1 MKQINRFLATTIIL
15 TLLLSACQPIQP
27 MVVSPTTS
35 DVQKLPSILDEATL
49 TQIETLVQKTMSE
62 VGIPGLALGIVIDNK
77 IAYTKG
83 FGIERIGS
91 DKPVTPHTVFAAG
104 SIGKTAVATGIM
116 QLVEAGK
123 IDLNKPVTDY
133 LPYFKLADGRAS
145 DITVYQLISHRSGLP
160 EVTDWFPLPVE
171 YDDGALERYIRSLDK
186 VELLFAPGE
195 QFSYSGIG
203 FILLADIIAKTSG
216 QTFEAYLQE
225 NVIDPLGMDDTMLII
240 QEADQSVIAAPH
252 VRDDA
257 GKVVITDRFPYRR
270 QFSPTGVLYSSI
282 MDMARYSVAHLQRG
296 ELEGTRILPASA
308 YDAMWETASITG
320 WEEFVPPILK
330 PIQSKFG
337 LGWAVGEV
345 DGHFIADHVGADE
358 GYLAAME
365 LAPDDGIAVVINSN
379 YFDDVESNTR
389 VWEITAEIMQTLLS
403 TKTEAASSNIVYYAA
418 AQGMD
423 NIDPAIG
430 ENYSVNNALISLY
443 DALFIVRGDTLE
455 NNLVE
460 SIEALPDASEFT
472 FKLKENARFHDS
484 SAVNADAVVYSWQ
497 RMLRLQGPPTYRWT
511 GVADENSISKLDD
524 FTVKFTLNHPFAP
537 FLNTLAHFY
546 IVNPAIVEAN
556 KGDDD
561 GQTFLATHAAGSGPF
576 IQGRWEDKQRY
587 EFIAVADYWGGWP
600 EGTPIGGFHWIYEP
614 DPVAQLDGLLTGKF
628 HIAEVDIAGAD
639 KVRATPGWHI
649 EDDLP
654 FAMNSIKLN
663 TQGKYMSDPNLRK
676 AVAYALNYA
685 ELPKRT
691 NPPVTI
697 ATGPT
702 PLNFP
707 GAPTNLETP
716 TYDLE
721 KAKSYLQQSQWPD
734 GGITLDYAY
743 VAAMINEEITGQL
756 LRDGLQQLNIT
767 LNLLPV
773 EWDAMGDSCVSPETG
788 YEMINIYTIPA
799 YFDPDAHLYN
809 QYHSS
814 QWGSYTACSFYKN
827 EAVDKLLDEAR
838 STAAPDKRQALYEE
852 ANRLIAADQPAIWTF
867 TDVQFVAANDCV
879 QNFHSSKPDNVIVIF
894 QDLTMGEC
902 E

>member
-1 MKQINRFLATTIIL
+1 MVHSKRLSTLLLIVA
-15 TLLLSACQPIQP
+15 LLLSACQPIRP
-27 MVVSPTTS
+27 EAPTEQTPTA
-35 DVQKLPSILDEATL
+35 KLDEATI
-49 TQIETLVQKTMSE
+49 TAIEALVTKTMSE
-62 VGIPGLALGIVIDNK
+62 VGIPGLALGIVMDGK

-83 FGIERIGS
+83 FGVERVGS
-91 DKPVTPHTVFAAG
+91 DKPVTPHTIFAAG
-104 SIGKTAVATGIM
+104 SIGKTAVATAIM

-123 IDLNKPVTDY
+123 IDLDKPVTDY
-133 LPYFKLADGRAS
+133 LPYFKLADERYKE
-145 DITVYQLISHRSGLP
+145 ITVYQLITHRSGLL
-160 EVTDWFPLPVE
+160 EVVDWFPLPVE
-171 YDDGALERYIRSLDK
+171 YDDGALERYIRTLDK
-186 VELLFAPGE
+186 TELLFAPGE
-195 QFSYSGIG
+195 QFAYSGIG

-225 NVIDPLGMDDTMLII
+225 NIIDPLGMADTLLMI
-240 QEADQSVIAAPH
+240 QEADQATVAAPH

-270 QFSPTGVLYSSI
+270 QFAPTGVLYSSI
-282 MDMARYSVAHLQRG
+282 IDMARYSAAHLQRG

-308 YDAMWETASITG
+308 YDAMWDTISITG

-337 LGWAVGEV
+337 MGWAVGEV

-358 GYLAAME
+358 GYLAAMV
-365 LAPDDGIAVVINSN
+365 LAPDDKIAVVINSN
-379 YFDDVESNTR
+379 YFDDIESNIS
-389 VWEITAEIMQTLLS
+389 VWEITAEIMGRLLTNQAPTTS
-403 TKTEAASSNIVYYAA
+403 APIVYYASA
-418 AQGMD
+418 KGMD

-443 DALFIVRGDTLE
+443 DALFIVRGDKRE
-455 NNLVE
+455 NHLVE
-460 SIEALPDASEFT
+460 NYEAAPDASAFT
-472 FKLKENARFHDS
+472 FKLKQNAKFHDGS
-484 SAVNADAVVYSWQ
+484 PVNAAAVVYSWQ

-511 GVADENSISKLDD
+511 GVADENAISQVDE

-537 FLNTLAHFY
+537 FLDTLAHFY

-556 KGDDD
+556 KGDDE
-561 GQTFLATHAAGSGPF
+561 GQSYLATHAAGSGPF
-576 IQGRWEDKQRY
+576 TQGRWEDKKVY

-600 EGTPIGGFHWIYEP
+600 DDTPIGGFQWIYEP
-614 DPVAQLDGLLTGKF
+614 DPVAQLEGLLAAKF

-639 KVRATPGWHI
+639 KVRATPGWHV

-654 FAMNSIKLN
+654 FAINSIKLN
-663 TQGKYMSDPNLRK
+663 TQGKYMSDLNLRK

-707 GAPTNLETP
+707 GAPADLETP
-716 TYDLE
+716 TYDLA
-721 KAKSYLQQSQWPD
+721 KAKSYLQQSAWPQ

-743 VAAMINEEITGQL
+743 IPALINEEITGQL

-773 EWDAMGDSCVSPETG
+773 EWDAMGASCTSPETG
-788 YEMINIYTIPA
+788 YELINIYTLPA

-838 STAAPDKRQALYEE
+838 ATAGPDKRQALYEE
-852 ANRLIAADQPAIWTF
+852 ANRLIVADQPAIWTF
-867 TDVQFVAANDCV
+867 TDVQFVAANDCI
-879 QNFHSSKPDNVIVIF
+879 QNFRSSKPDNVIVLF
-894 QDLTMGEC
+894 QELTMAGC